1 MFLIRDIGY
10 TRLKDPLAGWSDNK
24 NYEHFPTVARM
35 ARDYLCIPAAS
46 VGVEREFYHARCQS
60 EFNRTYKG
68 ATFEAIMMV
77 KNHLKY
83 EQKVEYDAY
92 IQHQYELGDTVLAEA
107 DELKAEDDTRK
118 NHNAAILAEQK
129 QNGSFISDNEEES
142 CDEDMDDDEL
152 HGQSPISSPIAD
164 RARKRGLSVRVDQH
178 VAKRSRKDQM
188 VVSSDSNSD
197 KEEEEEEVDT
207 TSNRAAETN

>member
-1 MFLIRDIGY
+1 
-10 TRLKDPLAGWSDNK
+10 
-24 NYEHFPTVARM
+24 M

-83 EQKVEYDAY
+83 EQRVEYDAY
-92 IQHQYELGDTVLAEA
+92 IQHQYDLGETVLAEA

-118 NHNAAILAEQK
+118 THNAAILAEQK

-142 CDEDMDDDEL
+142 AEDDMDDDEL
-152 HGQSPISSPIAD
+152 HGQSPLSSPIAE
-164 RARKRGLSVRVDQH
+164 RTRKRGLSVRPNQN
-178 VAKRSRKDQM
+178 VAKKMRKEQM
-188 VVSSDSNSD
+188 VISSDSESD
-197 KEEEEEEVDT
+197 EE
-207 TSNRAAETN
+207 AAGEGIDSTKTEQVKRIEDSDHRVEGSTLEQGIISPYSPNEGSAK

>member
-1 MFLIRDIGY
+1 
-10 TRLKDPLAGWSDNK
+10 
-24 NYEHFPTVARM
+24 M

-83 EQKVEYDAY
+83 EQRVEYDAY
-92 IQHQYELGDTVLAEA
+92 IQHQYDLGETVLAEA

-118 NHNAAILAEQK
+118 THNAAILAEQK

-142 CDEDMDDDEL
+142 AEDDMDDDEL
-152 HGQSPISSPIAD
+152 HGQSPLSSPIAE
-164 RARKRGLSVRVDQH
+164 RTRKRGLSVRPNQN
-178 VAKRSRKDQM
+178 VAKKMRKEQM
-188 VVSSDSNSD
+188 VISSDSESD
-197 KEEEEEEVDT
+197 EEAAGEGIYST
-207 TSNRAAETN
+207 KNRAGETN